1 MSSGPIELKA
11 GEPEGVYSPTDV
23 GTGKAK
29 EEKAPLSEIIQAL
42 NDRFGTAFTE
52 EDRLFFAQIKARAAA
67 NSQVIQTA
75 LANPLEKFPLGV
87 RKLVED
93 LMIQRMAENDKIVAI
108 HGRQRVPASCVS
120 DLGQRDLRGRACGQ
134 ESRWNRQLT

>member
-23 GTGKAK
+23 GTCKAK
-29 EEKAPLSEIIQAL
+29 EDKAPLSEIIQAL
-42 NDRFGTAFTE
+42 NDCFGTAFTE

-75 LANPLEKFPLGV
+75 LANPLEKLG
-87 RKLVED
+87 
-93 LMIQRMAENDKIVAI
+93 
-108 HGRQRVPASCVS
+108 
-120 DLGQRDLRGRACGQ
+120 
-134 ESRWNRQLT
+134 